1 MALSKSRKETLV
13 KQYAELLARSSGV
26 VLASF
31 SGVTVKDLE
40 GLRQKIRE
48 AGGEFHVVKNSLMKI
63 AFEQAGYRLP
73 DESLVGTTAIGFAGE
88 DLAAVAKAIVE
99 MAKQSETLR
108 VKAGIIEGTAYSG
121 RQVGQFAELPPLS
134 VIQSRLLSVLQAP
147 ASRMAGVLGGSVR
160 QVLNVFKAYSDT
172 VAAGAV

>member
-13 KQYAELLARSSGV
+13 KQYAELLGRSSGV

-40 GLRQKIRE
+40 GLRQRIRE
-48 AGGEFHVVKNSLMKI
+48 VGGEFHVVKNSLMKI

-73 DESLVGTTAIGFAGE
+73 DESLMGTTAIGFAGE

-99 MAKQSETLR
+99 LARQSETLR
-108 VKAGIIEGTAYSG
+108 VKAGVIEGTAYNG
-121 RQVGQFAELPPLS
+121 AQVELFAELPPLS
-134 VIQSRLLSVLQAP
+134 VIQSRLLSVLQGP
-147 ASRMAGVLGGSVR
+147 ASRMAAVLGGSVR
-160 QVLNVFKAYSDT
+160 QVVNVIKAYSDAAAA
-172 VAAGAV
+172 AAG